1 MRQNRLARYAHPM
14 TAASKIESVVR
25 EFVARL
31 EDEVRADIR
40 ARLEQGLSNG
50 GRHASRSNGLAKG
63 EKRDPS
69 DIAGLHDTFVAFV
82 AKHPG
87 LRIEQINKELG
98 TSTKDLALPI
108 RKLLA
113 AKAIK
118 TTGQRRS
125 TKYFAGGTAAKAA
138 KKSKK

>member
-1 MRQNRLARYAHPM
+1 M

-98 TSTKDLALPI
+98 TSTKDLMLPI
-108 RKLLA
+108 RKAVA
-113 AKAIK
+113 AKLVK
-118 TTGQRRS
+118 TEGQRRA
-125 TKYFAGGTAAKAA
+125 TKYFAGGGPKS
-138 KKSKK
+138 KSKKKSSAKRK

>member
-1 MRQNRLARYAHPM
+1 M

-25 EFVARL
+25 EFVVKL

-69 DIAGLHDTFVAFV
+69 YITALEEKFVAFV

-98 TSTKDLALPI
+98 TSTKELMLPI
-108 RKLLA
+108 RKAIA
-113 AKAIK
+113 AKVVK
-118 TTGQRRS
+118 TEGERRA
-125 TKYFAGGTAAKAA
+125 TKYFAGGGGKAKHG
-138 KKSKK
+138 KKSKKST

>member
-1 MRQNRLARYAHPM
+1 MVGVMPDANRRIEDLA
-14 TAASKIESVVR
+14 K
-25 EFVARL
+25 EFVSQLTAVAR
-31 EDEVRADIR
+31 EEVMRMLGGSASGKS
-40 ARLEQGLSNG
+40 ETNG
-50 GRHASRSNGLAKG
+50 SRG
-63 EKRDPS
+63 EKRSAQKLEATQDKLLS
-69 DIAGLHDTFVAFV
+69 FV

-87 LRIEQINKELG
+87 LRIEEINRELG

-118 TTGQRRS
+118 TSGQRRS
-125 TKYFAGGTAAKAA
+125 TKYFVSAKVAKVA

>member
-1 MRQNRLARYAHPM
+1 MVRAMPDANRRIEDLA
-14 TAASKIESVVR
+14 K
-25 EFVARL
+25 EFVSQLTAVAR
-31 EDEVRADIR
+31 EEVMRM
-40 ARLEQGLSNG
+40 LGGSSSGKSKSNG
-50 GRHASRSNGLAKG
+50 ANGSRG
-63 EKRDPS
+63 EKRSATSLAATQDKVIS
-69 DIAGLHDTFVAFV
+69 FI

-87 LRIEQINKELG
+87 LRIEEINRELG

-125 TKYFAGGTAAKAA
+125 TKYFAGGKAA
-138 KKSKK
+138 KKKTKK